1 MFNYK
6 NNQNGIFKILFLG
19 LDGSG
24 KSTIIAK
31 LKEMKVCLKYSK
43 PYQLSRMMKSL
54 KYIPHLS

>member
-6 NNQNGIFKILFLG
+6 NNQKEIFKILFLG

-31 LKEMKVCLKYSK
+31 LKEIKVCFKIYK
-43 PYQLSRMMKSL
+43 TT
-54 KYIPHLS
+54 I